1 MEKIEIIIIKLS
13 NKKKMFYG
21 FNKQIATFAASKNIS
36 LFPNKSYIK
45 INNKVLQHLIR
56 IGRIGEFC
64 TDIGVIQ
71 PCIDLIRN
79 EYTAPNMGYL
89 HMEKRNT
96 HEVQLE
102 RFINMFNAFNAFQ
115 HHEDWNGEID
125 LYMLECDDG
134 RPITTK
140 WLPIFEKS
148 Q

>member
-1 MEKIEIIIIKLS
+1 
-13 NKKKMFYG
+13 MFYG
-21 FNKQIATFAASKNIS
+21 FNKQIASFAASKNIS
-36 LFPNKSYIK
+36 LFPNRQYIR
-45 INNKVLQHLIR
+45 INNKVLQYLIK

-96 HEVQLE
+96 QEVQLE
-102 RFINMFNAFNAFQ
+102 RFKNIFNNWNAFR
-115 HHEDWNGEID
+115 HVEDWNGETD
-125 LYMLECDDG
+125 LYMLECDE

-140 WLPIFEKS
+140 WLPILEKN

>member
-1 MEKIEIIIIKLS
+1 
-13 NKKKMFYG
+13 MFYG
-21 FNKQIATFAASKNIS
+21 FNKQLASFASYKNIS
-36 LFPNKSYIK
+36 LFPNRSYVK
-45 INNKVLQHLIR
+45 INNTVLQHLIR

-79 EYTAPNMGYL
+79 EYTAPNMGFL
-89 HMEKRNT
+89 HMEKQNT
-96 HEVQLE
+96 QEVQLE
-102 RFINMFNAFNAFQ
+102 RFKHVFNNFNAFR

-125 LYMLECDDG
+125 LYMLESGDK

-140 WLPIFEKS
+140 WLQILEKN

>member
-1 MEKIEIIIIKLS
+1 
-13 NKKKMFYG
+13 MFYG
-21 FNKQIATFAASKNIS
+21 FNKQLASFAASKYIS
-36 LFPNKSYIK
+36 LFPNKSYIR
-45 INNKVLQHLIR
+45 INNTVLQYLIR

-89 HMEKRNT
+89 HMEKLNT
-96 HEVQLE
+96 QEVQLE
-102 RFINMFNAFNAFQ
+102 RFKHVFNNWNAFV
-115 HHEDWNGEID
+115 HVEDWYGETD
-125 LYMLECDDG
+125 LYMLEPGDE

-140 WLPIFEKS
+140 WLQILEKN

>member
-1 MEKIEIIIIKLS
+1 
-13 NKKKMFYG
+13 MFYG
-21 FNKQIATFAASKNIS
+21 FNKQIASFAASKNIS
-36 LFPNKSYIK
+36 LFSNRPYIK

-79 EYTAPNMGYL
+79 EYTAPNLGFL
-89 HMEKRNT
+89 HMEKQNT
-96 HEVQLE
+96 QHVQLE
-102 RFINMFNAFNAFQ
+102 RFKNTFNNWNVFQ
-115 HHEDWNGEID
+115 HIEDWNGEID
-125 LYMLECDDG
+125 LYMLECKDE

-140 WLPIFEKS
+140 WLPILEKN

>member
-1 MEKIEIIIIKLS
+1 
-13 NKKKMFYG
+13 MFYG
-21 FNKQIATFAASKNIS
+21 FNKKLLAFASSKNIS
-36 LFPNKSYIK
+36 LIPNRSYVK
-45 INNKVLQHLIR
+45 INNTVLSHLIK

-96 HEVQLE
+96 QQVQLE
-102 RFINMFNAFNAFQ
+102 RFKHVFNNWNDFQ
-115 HHEDWNGEID
+115 HVEDWNGETD
-125 LYMLECDDG
+125 LYMLESG
-134 RPITTK
+134 KERPITTK
-140 WLPIFEKS
+140 WLSILEKN